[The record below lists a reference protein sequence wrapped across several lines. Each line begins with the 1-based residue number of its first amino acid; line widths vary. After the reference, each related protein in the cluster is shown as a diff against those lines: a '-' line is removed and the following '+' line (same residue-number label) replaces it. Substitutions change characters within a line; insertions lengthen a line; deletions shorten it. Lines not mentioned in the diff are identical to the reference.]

1 MGKKSHLRKQMHKRG
16 LDEET
21 ALVICVGKKCC
32 AREESAALV
41 EAAHEIADDMHA
53 TAKIVTVSCLDVCK
67 QGPIAATYPVMRFK
81 KHVTPKRA
89 RKLLVKLE
97 R

>member
-16 LDEET
+16 LDDET

-32 AREESAALV
+32 RREESAALV
-41 EAAHEIADDMHA
+41 EATRSIADELHS
-53 TAKIVTVSCLDVCK
+53 TAKVVTVSCLDVCK
-67 QGPIAATYPVMRFK
+67 NGPVAATYPRMKFK
-81 KHVTPKRA
+81 KHVTPNRA